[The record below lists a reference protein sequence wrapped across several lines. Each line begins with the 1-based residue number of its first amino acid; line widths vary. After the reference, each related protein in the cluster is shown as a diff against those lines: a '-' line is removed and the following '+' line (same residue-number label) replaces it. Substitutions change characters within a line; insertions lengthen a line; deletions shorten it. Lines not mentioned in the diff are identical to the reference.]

1 MYIIAETFSD
11 ISIHMHHVQAK
22 VGHRK
27 YRKWVTVIHSSDM
40 SIIQKFLTNQ
50 IASNEIIIVMTP
62 YCPTPQHLLHM
73 QEGVN

>member
-27 YRKWVTVIHSSDM
+27 NRKWVTVIRWTQYYS
-40 SIIQKFLTNQ
+40 
-50 IASNEIIIVMTP
+50 
-62 YCPTPQHLLHM
+62 
-73 QEGVN
+73 